1 MFHNNCHRLIVIIL
15 FVLTIQFLSGIH
27 TIASAAIYS
36 YVDSNN
42 VIHFTN
48 VPTNN
53 RYRLLFRTY
62 GSYNH
67 EQMSPSELQTN
78 VYRIAKKYGVD
89 PVLIMAMIKV
99 ESNFMPYAVSPAG
112 AMGLMQI
119 LPSTARLMNVG
130 DVYAPEENIEAG
142 VRYFKYLYTLFKGDY
157 IKAIAAYNAGEQ
169 AVIKYNGIPPYPETQ
184 WYVTKVLKVFWKMKG
199 YTER

>member
-1 MFHNNCHRLIVIIL
+1 MLNRILRNLAIIM
-15 FVLTIQFLSGIH
+15 FVLVVQIFGSSAM
-27 TIASAAIYS
+27 IASAAIYS
-36 YVDSNN
+36 YVDGDN

-53 RYRLLFRTY
+53 RYKPLFRDAD
-62 GSYNH
+62 SYNRS
-67 EQMSPSELQTN
+67 QIPPSKLQDK
-78 VYRIAKKYGVD
+78 VYRIAQKYGVD

-99 ESNFMPYAVSPAG
+99 ESNFMPYAVSSAG
-112 AMGLMQI
+112 AVGLMQL
-119 LPSTARLMNVG
+119 LPSTARHLNVG
-130 DVYAPEENIEAG
+130 DLYTPNENIEAG